1 MGTVMVVDDSAS
13 ERELLGRLVRAA
25 GHAPEFAIDGAEA
38 LAKARTLL
46 PRLILLDVVMPR
58 LDGFSA
64 CRQLKR
70 DALTAAI
77 PVVLITLK
85 GTATDL
91 FWGRKQGA
99 DDHIVKPFTADQV
112 KRAIDRFMGTA

>member
-1 MGTVMVVDDSAS
+1 MGTVLVVDDSAS

-25 GHAPEFAIDGAEA
+25 GHVPEFAADGAEA
-38 LAKARTLL
+38 LAKARAML
-46 PRLILLDVVMPR
+46 PKLILLDVVMPK

>member
-1 MGTVMVVDDSAS
+1 MSEPRWLDDDEQATWRAYLLTTQLVD
-13 ERELLGRLVRAA
+13 
-25 GHAPEFAIDGAEA
+25 EA
-38 LAKARTLL
+38 L
-46 PRLILLDVVMPR
+46 D
-58 LDGFSA
+58 
-64 CRQLKR
+64 RQLQR

-85 GTATDL
+85 GTDTDL

-112 KRAIDRFMGTA
+112 KRAIERFVGAA